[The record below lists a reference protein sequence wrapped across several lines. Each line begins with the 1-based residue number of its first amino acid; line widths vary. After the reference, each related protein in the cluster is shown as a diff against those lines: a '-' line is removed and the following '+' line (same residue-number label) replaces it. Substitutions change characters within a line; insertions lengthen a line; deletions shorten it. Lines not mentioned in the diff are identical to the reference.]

1 MASIQFDG
9 GKCHGAAEAKAMM
22 RHACADERV
31 RHEHSNEDIDKSK
44 TRFNT
49 DLHGLT
55 YEQMC
60 SQYDRAIEG
69 YQQRASKTIRKDAV
83 TMYDAIITVP
93 KDLPADRE
101 NDWYRDVEKAINDHY
116 GKTVV
121 MDIKIHRDEIHEYT
135 DPGTKQ
141 KVMSRTHG
149 HCFMIPDV
157 NGRLNAKQ
165 FSNRANMRSLNREI
179 DIMTREKY
187 HVQFLT
193 GEKTVDRGFQ
203 TVEQLKR
210 SSDAAELQ
218 RQTQQAKENRD
229 AARREQ
235 GHAERARDKAQS
247 AVDELLAE
255 RTILSRSEVSEAEK
269 RARTP
274 LINRN
279 DEVIIPR
286 QDYESLLQTAKA
298 GEEAI
303 RQAKQAAKER
313 RDAEKAIHDRMSEAE
328 QKAANL
334 ETDASRKASEILKR
348 AQEEAAQAHRE
359 AAEAREEAEAYK
371 PLQQQYKELKRDFDR
386 MQTLMQGEYIKSVF
400 KPLNVTQSY
409 EAARRGELV
418 AQLRDGTFQRVPTYY
433 SGGLVDI
440 LPPETVKYGVIT
452 DEPRTEVPDRVLREI
467 RQLTNGQEISHDLRA
482 VLDHAEGISI
492 AKSHSRGISR

>member
-1 MASIQFDG
+1 MGSVQFDG
-9 GKCHGAAEAKAMM
+9 GKCHGAGEAKAMI
-22 RHACADERV
+22 RHACADERI

-44 TRFNT
+44 TPLNT
-49 DLHGLT
+49 DLHGLS
-55 YEQMC
+55 YGDMC
-60 SQYDRAIEG
+60 ERYDRIVED
-69 YQQRASKTIRKDAV
+69 YQQRASRAIRKDAV

-93 KDLPADRE
+93 KDLPADHE

-121 MDIKIHRDEIHEYT
+121 IDIKIHRDEIHEYT
-135 DPGTKQ
+135 DPSTKQ

-157 NGRLNAKQ
+157 GGKLNAKQ
-165 FSNRANMRSLNREI
+165 FSSRANMRSLNREI
-179 DIMTREKY
+179 DVMTREKY

-210 SSDAAELQ
+210 SSDTAELQ
-218 RQTQQAKENRD
+218 RQAQQAKENRD

-255 RTILSRSEVSEAEK
+255 RTILSRSEVAETEK

-286 QDYESLLQTAKA
+286 QAYEALLQTAKA

-303 RQAKQAAKER
+303 RQAKQAARER
-313 RDAEKAIHDRMSEAE
+313 RATEQAMRDKMSEAE
-328 QKAANL
+328 RKANDM
-334 ETDASRKASEILKR
+334 ETNATRKASEIL
-348 AQEEAAQAHRE
+348 EQARRE
-359 AAEAREEAEAYK
+359 AAEARKEAAQAQEEAEAYK
-371 PLQQQYKELKRDFDR
+371 PLQQQYRALKRDFDR
-386 MQTLMQGEYIKSVF
+386 MQALMECEYTRSVF
-400 KPLNVTQSY
+400 KPLTVTQSY

-418 AQLRDGTFQRVPTYY
+418 AQLRDGTFQCVPTYY

-452 DEPRTEVPDRVLREI
+452 DEPTQKVPDRVLREI
-467 RQLTNGQEISHDLRA
+467 KHLTQGREISRDLRA
-482 VLDHAEGISI
+482 VLNHAEGIDI
-492 AKSHSRGISR
+492 AKNHSRGISR

>member
-1 MASIQFDG
+1 MGSVQFDG
-9 GKCHGAAEAKAMM
+9 GKCHGAGEAKAMM

-44 TRFNT
+44 TPLNT
-49 DLHGLT
+49 DLHGLS
-55 YEQMC
+55 YEDMC
-60 SQYDRAIEG
+60 ERYDRIIED
-69 YQQRASKTIRKDAV
+69 YQQRASRAIRKDAV

-121 MDIKIHRDEIHEYT
+121 IDIKIHRDEIHDYM
-135 DPGTKQ
+135 DPSTK
-141 KVMSRTHG
+141 KTVTSRTHG

-157 NGRLNAKQ
+157 GGKLNAKQ
-165 FSNRANMRSLNREI
+165 FSSRINMRTLNREI

-187 HVQFLT
+187 HTQFLT

-218 RQTQQAKENRD
+218 RQAQQAKENRD

-235 GHAERARDKAQS
+235 DHAERMRDRAQD
-247 AVDELLAE
+247 AVNELSAE
-255 RTILSRSEVSEAEK
+255 RAILASADVTKSEERTKSPFFDKGKVILPRS
-269 RARTP
+269 
-274 LINRN
+274 
-279 DEVIIPR
+279 
-286 QDYESLLQTAKA
+286 DYEALLQTAKA

-303 RQAKQAAKER
+303 KQAKQAARQR
-313 RDAEKAIHDRMSEAE
+313 RAAEQDIRNRMSEAE
-328 QKAANL
+328 QKAADM
-334 ETDASRKASEILKR
+334 ETGASRKASEILKR
-348 AQEEAAQAHRE
+348 AQEEAAQARRE

-371 PLQQQYKELKRDFDR
+371 PLQRQYKELKRDFDR

-418 AQLRDGTFQRVPTYY
+418 ARLQDGTFQRVPTYC

-440 LPPETVKYGVIT
+440 LPTGTVEHGIIT
-452 DEPRTEVPDRVLREI
+452 DEPTQKVPDRVLREI
-467 RQLTNGQEISHDLRA
+467 KQLTQGREISRDLRA
-482 VLDHAEGISI
+482 VLNHAEGIDI
-492 AKSHSRGISR
+492 AKNHSRGISR